1 MSHKSVK
8 ESKSTGKAGRCD
20 EQSSKSISHGNRCG
34 EQSSKSTGKTCRC
47 SGQSSYIH
55 ILEKAKSFEEAK
67 SAFMYVDEKNIRV
80 KIKNISTDSTDP
92 IGASNYAIFTPDR
105 WDAFSGEIK
114 EWNYHSFNLS
124 VDEGSHPSIIDLVS
138 YNCPDYIEVSVSPYQ
153 NPFPIKSGE
162 SKTLELTLHH
172 LMGHYWPEGKY
183 FYIYGNTNIPDSLY
197 AGSIKVYY

>member
-1 MSHKSVK
+1 MSHKSI
-8 ESKSTGKAGRCD
+8 ESKSPAKSERCG
-20 EQSSKSISHGNRCG
+20 ERSSKSSVKVGRCC
-34 EQSSKSTGKTCRC
+34 EQSSKSTGLDGRC
-47 SGQSSYIH
+47 CEQSSKCSY
-55 ILEKAKSFEEAK
+55 ILEKARSFEEAK
-67 SAFMYVDEKNIRV
+67 SAFMYVDEKNSRV

-124 VDEGSHPSIIDLVS
+124 IDEGSHPSIIDLVS
-138 YNCPDYIEVSVSPYQ
+138 YNCPDYIEVSISPYQ

-162 SKTLELTLHH
+162 SKTFELTLHH